1 MARLT
6 NKCTNGK
13 IYDPKKKKCVDIDVN
28 KKLNKK
34 NEKIL
39 LNQKWPKNSWVYKW
53 QESIKDKKNGKT
65 NK

>member
-1 MARLT
+1 MADK

-13 IYDPKKKKCVDIDVN
+13 IYDSKKKECVDIDVN

-39 LNQKWPKNSWVYKW
+39 LNQKWPKNSWVHKW
-53 QESIKDKKNGKT
+53 QESIKDSTKT
-65 NK
+65 KE